1 MIYILYKVGENADW
15 DDIRIFT
22 SLKPIEMLMSTNRYY
37 VIAYDTDG
45 HDELVP
51 VCMYQLVKGKIQQF
65 SL

>member
-1 MIYILYKVGENADW
+1 MIYILFKLGDHAEW

-22 SLKPIEMLMSTNRYY
+22 SLKPVEQLMTGNQYY
-37 VIAYDTDG
+37 AIAYETDG
-45 HDELVP
+45 SNELVP